1 MDNYE
6 YGELL
11 KKLKT
16 KVDNIS
22 LIIKPD
28 LLQKRVDSIA
38 AEQAD
43 PSFWSDAANAA
54 KINKE
59 KTQISSMLTKF
70 KSAKQAVEDAFDMF
84 KLASDEN
91 DSDLLESL
99 FEDANELEEKITNL
113 EISMLL
119 SSENDSKNAI
129 VTIHPGAGGTES
141 NDWASMLYRMYLR
154 FCERE
159 NYKVD
164 VLDFQEG
171 DEAGLKDVSFIVKGE
186 NAYGYLK
193 AENGIHRLV
202 RVSPFDSAGRRHT
215 SFTSVMVSPEL
226 DDDINIEIEEKDVR
240 IDVYR
245 ASGAGGQHVNKTE
258 SAVRITHY
266 ETGIV
271 VQCQNDRSQHKNKA
285 TAMKMLKSRL
295 YELELQKQNEA
306 HSNVDKSEI
315 GWGHQV
321 RSYVLFPYQQVKDN
335 RSNLSYSNV
344 DAVLD
349 GDIKKIIE
357 GVLISQSDKKQ
368 F

>member
-1 MDNYE
+1 MDSYE

-38 AEQAD
+38 VEQAD
-43 PSFWSDAANAA
+43 LSFWSDAANAA

-99 FEDANELEEKITNL
+99 FEDADELEEKITNL

-226 DDDINIEIEEKDVR
+226 DDDINIEIEEKDIR

-285 TAMKMLKSRL
+285 TAMKIGR
-295 YELELQKQNEA
+295 A
-306 HSNVDKSEI
+306 HV
-315 GWGHQV
+315 
-321 RSYVLFPYQQVKDN
+321 
-335 RSNLSYSNV
+335 
-344 DAVLD
+344 
-349 GDIKKIIE
+349 
-357 GVLISQSDKKQ
+357 
-368 F
+368 